1 MIVRLLKQTLKK
13 KKNGKTPKNN
23 QKTGWLLMVTAP
35 SVIELH
41 GPSQSRYHM
50 YTVSVCSIIFR
61 QSGQLR

>member
-1 MIVRLLKQTLKK
+1 MIHCPTFKTNI
-13 KKNGKTPKNN
+13 KKNLEKKTKTNK
-23 QKTGWLLMVTAP
+23 KTGWLLMVTAP

-61 QSGQLR
+61 QSGQFR